1 MCRNIERFSLY
12 NQNHPTAAVKLLL
25 AATIQWLL
33 YFIFS
38 PIHLMKSSF
47 FAAPLAVLL
56 VMAAELPAAQAQ
68 ALRPATNQPVER
80 ARIRQG
86 VSSGELT
93 RPEAARLRAREA
105 NITATKQAAR
115 ADGVVT
121 PTERRVVRGEERRTS
136 RAIYRQKHD
145 GQVR

>member
-1 MCRNIERFSLY
+1 
-12 NQNHPTAAVKLLL
+12 
-25 AATIQWLL
+25 
-33 YFIFS
+33 
-38 PIHLMKSSF
+38 MKPSF
-47 FAAPLAVLL
+47 FAAALVALL
-56 VMAAELPAAQAQ
+56 VAAELPAARAQ
-68 ALRPATNQPVER
+68 VLRPATSQPVER

-86 VSSGELT
+86 VRSGELT

-105 NITATKQAAR
+105 NITATKQAAL

-121 PTERRVVRGEERRTS
+121 PTERRVVRGEERRAS